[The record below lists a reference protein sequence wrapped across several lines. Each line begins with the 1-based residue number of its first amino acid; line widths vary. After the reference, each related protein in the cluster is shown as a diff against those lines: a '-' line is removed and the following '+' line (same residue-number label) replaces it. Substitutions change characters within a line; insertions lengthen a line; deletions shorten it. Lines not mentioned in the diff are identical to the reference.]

1 MKRDSHQILIKPLLT
16 EKSTILR
23 ENQNKICFAV
33 HPGSNKLEI
42 RRAVEE
48 VLKVRVAK
56 VSVVNMNGKPKRA
69 GRFLGKRPDWKKAII
84 TLREGEK
91 TDMFERT

>member
-1 MKRDSHQILIKPLLT
+1 M
-16 EKSTILR
+16 
-23 ENQNKICFAV
+23 
-33 HPGSNKLEI
+33 
-42 RRAVEE
+42 
-48 VLKVRVAK
+48 AK